1 MAKITII
8 DHPLIKHK
16 MTQIRQKETKTKDFL
31 SMCSR
36 NWKFN
41 GL

>member
-16 MTQIRQKETKTKDFL
+16 MTQIRQKETKTKDFYQCVKEIGSL
-31 SMCSR
+31 MAY
-36 NWKFN
+36 
-41 GL
+41 